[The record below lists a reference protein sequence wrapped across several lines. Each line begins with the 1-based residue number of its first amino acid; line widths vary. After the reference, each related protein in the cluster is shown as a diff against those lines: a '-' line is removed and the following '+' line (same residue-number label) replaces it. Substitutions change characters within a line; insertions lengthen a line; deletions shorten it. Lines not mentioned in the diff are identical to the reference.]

1 MSAAVEFPEAP
12 VDERGV
18 LLETPEM
25 RAFGLAAL
33 RRMMSAQPPAPAGA
47 GAGAGA
53 PPPPAP
59 PPWPRED
66 DAFLL
71 AFLRARK
78 YKVDKAFAVLCK
90 FSAFWHSAET
100 RAILD
105 GQSAEK
111 LRAFYVGGPTKLLQ
125 GRDAEGNGLSTL
137 NAGKMNAAFVNYDA
151 QVHMSMLGLAWL
163 LENEDVQLR
172 GLTIVET
179 FQHFSLGAAMGLR
192 GALSGAQQKKLT
204 EIFLDSMPMR
214 IRHIY
219 VIHQPWYFSMIW
231 AVAKLFFKKKITERV
246 ELFGAHTDKLFE
258 RVPAAALPLEFGGTL
273 DEPAD
278 AAISRFVAVEKA
290 GGTLGGFVL
299 PFCIDA
305 PAGGGAGG
313 AGGGARGGGAGDTA
327 APAV

>member
-1 MSAAVEFPEAP
+1 M
-12 VDERGV
+12 
-18 LLETPEM
+18 T
-25 RAFGLAAL
+25 
-33 RRMMSAQPPAPAGA
+33 
-47 GAGAGA
+47 
-53 PPPPAP
+53 
-59 PPWPRED
+59 
-66 DAFLL
+66 FLL

-258 RVPAAALPLEFGGTL
+258 RVPAAALADRGQGPIVWVIDGTTVTAR
-273 DEPAD
+273 PVK
-278 AAISRFVAVEKA
+278 IVALRQDRALVTGVAPGETIVA
-290 GGTLGGFVL
+290 LGGHKL
-299 PFCIDA
+299 D
-305 PAGGGAGG
+305 PAAKVRIASLGE
-313 AGGGARGGGAGDTA
+313 
-327 APAV
+327 